1 MPWRFIDEVAT
12 STPATGDTL
21 GATVPSPDGA
31 YALSYLL
38 SRLGDLELEIDDL
51 ESSASSVEEYVALG
65 RLTTAR
71 NNLVAAA
78 DEVIFRR
85 VAAR

>member
-1 MPWRFIDEVAT
+1 MPWRFIDEVST
-12 STPATGDTL
+12 STPDAGDSL
-21 GATVPSPDGA
+21 GAAAPSPDGA

-51 ESSASSVEEYVALG
+51 ESSASTVEEYLALG
-65 RLTTAR
+65 RLTAAR
-71 NNLVAAA
+71 YTLASAA